1 MNKYLSISALTSRQS
16 RLELLHTIKIRKKF
30 PFKLVF
36 LFRISFHISKSVR
49 NPHGNSKQGIVK
61 CRLFFRPTTEQHIN
75 YTKKKL
81 LCHRFSKN
89 FWRICYIFRETYL
102 LISKFT
108 KLEIIWYRN
117 FLNIY
122 VEKARLVRISRQPL
136 TVTIMINQ
144 KQLENIKCLKYLRSL

>member
-1 MNKYLSISALTSRQS
+1 MNKYLSIFALTSRQS

-36 LFRISFHISKSVR
+36 LFRISIHISKSVR
-49 NPHGNSKQGIVK
+49 NPHSNFKQGIVK
-61 CRLFFRPTTEQHIN
+61 CRLFFRPSTEQHIN

-81 LCHRFSKN
+81 LCHRFSHN
-89 FWRICYIFRETYL
+89 FWRNCYIFRETYL

-108 KLEIIWYRN
+108 KLVIIWYRS

-122 VEKARLVRISRQPL
+122 VEKARLVRISRQPFP
-136 TVTIMINQ
+136 VTIMIIQ
-144 KQLENIKCLKYLRSL
+144 KQLENMKYLKYFQAC